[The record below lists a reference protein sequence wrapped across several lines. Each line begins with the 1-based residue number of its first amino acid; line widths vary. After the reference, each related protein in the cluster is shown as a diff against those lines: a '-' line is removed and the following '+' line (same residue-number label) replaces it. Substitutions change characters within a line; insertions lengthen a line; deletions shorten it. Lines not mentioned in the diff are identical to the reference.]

1 MQIELHLA
9 DIIHEQTIKAD
20 AARLK
25 MKKIERCALKKKI
38 AAHSLQRL

>member
-9 DIIHEQTIKAD
+9 DIIHEQNIKAD
-20 AARLK
+20 GLK

-38 AAHSLQRL
+38 AAHRLQRL